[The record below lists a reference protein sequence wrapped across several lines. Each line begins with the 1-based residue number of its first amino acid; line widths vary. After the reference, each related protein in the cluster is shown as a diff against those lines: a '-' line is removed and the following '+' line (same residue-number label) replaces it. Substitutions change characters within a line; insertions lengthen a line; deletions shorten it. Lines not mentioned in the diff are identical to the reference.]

1 MGSTFII
8 TVGDNIYFGR
18 NSISQNSCT
27 PQHVNDYDS
36 VVKKYSGN
44 YYTKNINT
52 NRFFPCIGDHDIA
65 GEIDTDPRSFYLC
78 LLQEYFSLPNNER
91 YYTFLMGNIRFIC
104 LNNDFGGIST
114 WTGGGYTD
122 TTVWEPDGIDSSS
135 VQAHWAKSILDTST
149 AKWHVI
155 YQHKPV
161 YFSYIATSLDIF
173 KKVRWPFK
181 RWGADIGF

>member
-1 MGSTFII
+1 MLNPIINITNAQIQKFAVIGDYGTNNKCNTNELAVANLVNGWDPAFII

-18 NSISQNSCT
+18 NNISQNSCT

-36 VVKKYSGN
+36 VVKKYYGD

-65 GEIDTDPRSFYLC
+65 GEIDIDPRPGFYLAYYK
-78 LLQEYFSLPNNER
+78 EYFSLPNNER

-122 TTVWEPDGIDSSS
+122 
-135 VQAHWAKSILDTST
+135 
-149 AKWHVI
+149 
-155 YQHKPV
+155 
-161 YFSYIATSLDIF
+161 
-173 KKVRWPFK
+173 
-181 RWGADIGF
+181 

>member
-1 MGSTFII
+1 M
-8 TVGDNIYFGR
+8 
-18 NSISQNSCT
+18 
-27 PQHVNDYDS
+27 
-36 VVKKYSGN
+36 VKKYYGD

-65 GEIDTDPRSFYLC
+65 GEIDIDPRPGFYLAYYK
-78 LLQEYFSLPNNER
+78 EYFSLPNNER

-114 WTGGGYTD
+114 WTGRVYRYNCLGAGRNRFIICTS
-122 TTVWEPDGIDSSS
+122 TLG
-135 VQAHWAKSILDTST
+135 KSILDTST

-161 YFSYIATSLDIF
+161 TSHTLQLHSIYSR
-173 KKVRWPFK
+173 K
-181 RWGADIGF
+181 